1 MTDIEFKQIVNL
13 LAAVASATTR
23 IADAMEAHQAQDA
36 DEDQTIVMTLSDY
49 KAFDW
54 ATIGA
59 RAIFTDADGV
69 GAVQGADGKIYNR
82 RNKADFG
89 NDIWFARG
97 AGKDKDGKAKYKALI
112 RFVEFKSDNIK
123 LLDRQVLAAVGKAV
137 PAQAQG
143 KPVDAPKAAPAT
155 VEPPAAQKAP
165 VSAKYAP
172 SADER
177 RVVSSLLDYA
187 GLTAKAD
194 KNEIIRNADAIRAKF
209 TAACTE
215 STKRGMLCAD
225 KPENLKQAIEGIAS
239 MALACVEFDNAQPE
253 MALN

>member
-13 LAAVASATTR
+13 LTAVASATNR
-23 IADAMEAHQAQDA
+23 IADAMEAHQAQD
-36 DEDQTIVMTLSDY
+36 EDQTVVLPLSDY

-59 RAIFTDADGV
+59 RVIFRDDDGV
-69 GAVQGADGKIYNR
+69 AAVAGADGKIYKR

-89 NDIWFARG
+89 NDVWFARG
-97 AGKDKDGKAKYKALI
+97 AGEDKAGKVIYKALI
-112 RFVEFKSDNIK
+112 RFVEFKADNIK

-137 PAQAQG
+137 PAQSQG
-143 KPVDAPKAAPAT
+143 KPVAAPKAAPAT
-155 VEPPAAQKAP
+155 VEPAAPVKGT

-177 RVVSSLLDYA
+177 RAVSSLLDYA

-209 TAACTE
+209 AAACE
-215 STKRGMLCAD
+215 AATKRGIACYD
-225 KPENLKQAIEGIAS
+225 KPETLKAAIAGIGL
-239 MALACVEFDNAQPE
+239 MALACVEFDQAQPE

>member
-13 LAAVASATTR
+13 LASMAAGVNR

-36 DEDQTIVMTLSDY
+36 DEDQTIVMPLSDY

-59 RAIFTDADGV
+59 RVIYSDDDGV
-69 GAVQGADGKIYNR
+69 AAVQGADGKIYSR

-89 NDIWFARG
+89 NDVWYARG

-112 RFVEFKSDNIK
+112 RFVEVKLGSIK
-123 LLDRQVLAAVGKAV
+123 LLDRQVLAAVGKSM
-137 PAQAQG
+137 PAQATG

-155 VEPPAAQKAP
+155 VEPAAQVKAP

-172 SADER
+172 SAEER

-194 KNEIIRNADAIRAKF
+194 KNEIIRNTANIRAKW
-209 TAACTE
+209 TASCEAA
-215 STKRGMLCAD
+215 TKRGIECAD
-225 KPENLKQAIEGIAS
+225 KPENLKQALEGIAS